1 MKNNKQFA
9 VIGLGRFG
17 RAVVE
22 TLVASG
28 YDVMGCDK
36 NMEAVKQME
45 HIATDVMQLDVMNE
59 DAMQYIGLNNFDVVI
74 VAIGE
79 SLEPV
84 LWQQCMQRKKV

>member
-45 HIATDVMQLDVMNE
+45 HICLLYTS
-59 DAMQYIGLNNFDVVI
+59 DAAD
-74 VAIGE
+74 E
-79 SLEPV
+79 
-84 LWQQCMQRKKV
+84 

>member
-36 NMEAVKQME
+36 IWK
-45 HIATDVMQLDVMNE
+45 L
-59 DAMQYIGLNNFDVVI
+59 
-74 VAIGE
+74 
-79 SLEPV
+79 
-84 LWQQCMQRKKV
+84 

>member
-28 YDVMGCDK
+28 YDVMGQKYGSCK
-36 NMEAVKQME
+36 TNGAYCNRCYAVRR
-45 HIATDVMQLDVMNE
+45 NE
-59 DAMQYIGLNNFDVVI
+59 
-74 VAIGE
+74 
-79 SLEPV
+79 
-84 LWQQCMQRKKV
+84 

>member
-28 YDVMGCDK
+28 YDVMGCRQK
-36 NMEAVKQME
+36 YGSCKANGAYCNRCYAVRC
-45 HIATDVMQLDVMNE
+45 NE
-59 DAMQYIGLNNFDVVI
+59 
-74 VAIGE
+74 
-79 SLEPV
+79 
-84 LWQQCMQRKKV
+84 